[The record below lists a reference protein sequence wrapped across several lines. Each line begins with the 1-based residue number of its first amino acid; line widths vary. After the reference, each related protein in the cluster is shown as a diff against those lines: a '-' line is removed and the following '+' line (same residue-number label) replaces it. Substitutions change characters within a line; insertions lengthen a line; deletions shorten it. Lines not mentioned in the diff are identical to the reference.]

1 VEELDE
7 IREHRRRQLA
17 ERLKARKE
25 DDRMSSGTQVKP
37 VDVTD
42 ADFKDFIKNN
52 SVAVVDCWAPW
63 CGPCQMVAPV
73 IEGLAEELAG
83 KVTFGK
89 LNTDENPQTA
99 MQFNIM
105 SIPSLLFFSG
115 GEHVNTLIGARP
127 RESILQQLQPLLD

>member
-1 VEELDE
+1 
-7 IREHRRRQLA
+7 
-17 ERLKARKE
+17 
-25 DDRMSSGTQVKP
+25 MSSGTQVKP